1 MFPTYTVLLRQ
12 PDYIGGETVIVYA
25 EAVSPEDAFKMAA
38 ERAAGIDDAK
48 VEDYALVAAFTG
60 RQEQL
65 ALEGHG
71 ALQTLDVHM
80 GCLDRNTILAALR
93 YWQAYLETG
102 EAPAGS
108 QLQMIHDIAEDGS
121 YAAGPE
127 HIDRICEAI
136 NS

>member
-12 PDYIGGETVIVYA
+12 PDYIGGEIGIVYA
-25 EAVSPEDAFKMAA
+25 EAVSPEDAFKRAA

-71 ALQTLDVHM
+71 ALQALYAPMSAKV
-80 GCLDRNTILAALR
+80 RNTILASLR
-93 YWQAYLETG
+93 LYQAYQEAGQLPTDEQLEAIL
-102 EAPAGS
+102 E
-108 QLQMIHDIAEDGS
+108 
-121 YAAGPE
+121 
-127 HIDRICEAI
+127 IDRELGVPASPDEIEDLCEAI